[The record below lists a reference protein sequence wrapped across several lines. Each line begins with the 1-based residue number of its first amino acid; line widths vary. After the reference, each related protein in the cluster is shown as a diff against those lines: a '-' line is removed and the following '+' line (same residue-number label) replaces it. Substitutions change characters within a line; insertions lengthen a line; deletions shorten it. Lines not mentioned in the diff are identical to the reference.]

1 MNIVK
6 IFCEFSNMHIKPGN
20 APGTETTCFPAEVH
34 FPDVFFQSDPVYRE
48 AYEADARPFPG
59 QSGRHLSRRC
69 FLPDIPIFFQ
79 RSAPRRLLLLRTV
92 SGLLFSGTPLIS
104 RSRLKSFILQ
114 TIKKSPRRGA
124 LFSS

>member
-1 MNIVK
+1 MRL
-6 IFCEFSNMHIKPGN
+6 MPDR
-20 APGTETTCFPAEVH
+20 FPANR
-34 FPDVFFQSDPVYRE
+34 DGTC
-48 AYEADARPFPG
+48 AGDA
-59 QSGRHLSRRC
+59 

-79 RSAPRRLLLLRTV
+79 RFAPRRLLLLRTV